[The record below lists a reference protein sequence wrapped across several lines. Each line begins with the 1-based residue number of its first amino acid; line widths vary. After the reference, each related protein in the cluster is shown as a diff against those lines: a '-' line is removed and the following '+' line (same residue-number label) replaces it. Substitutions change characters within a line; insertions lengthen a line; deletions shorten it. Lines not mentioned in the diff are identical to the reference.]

1 MDILGNKKTI
11 GPLYTVNG
19 ESLFGL
25 SRQEFRNNNFANSL
39 SLNRMNSI
47 LNQCNITDKPVGFY
61 DFIGKILDYREWA
74 AECNYVLHEMPMPML
89 HKTPDWLSF
98 FPEIHRKF
106 HEDYEVFYKEKVF
119 LCEAS
124 ECYCIKTLFN
134 LGTNYTKP
142 TYDEHYRF
150 FSSKLSFLLENREK
164 WMLRYMEGWPYIRHI
179 SNDLNSVLFDF
190 SYCANE
196 VIEIDEP
203 CIFLGSRHNYGHWF
217 LDFLPKF
224 YAIEQF
230 EHLKNLPIIVG
241 ELKEYQK
248 ESIKILGIDKNHPI
262 IEIPKDK
269 GIFYK
274 FKKAFLASRPP
285 YGVVKDFLQ
294 KKFVKQIPQQQKR
307 RRLYLSRKTQGTR
320 SRVYNDDEI
329 SLLLNKMGFEVVLPE
344 RLSIRETIELFSQ
357 AEIIVSPFGAETSN
371 MSFTDKCVLIVL
383 LSNRCIESKEIGWVI
398 SLQELFPLCDYLMP
412 VIGTP
417 KVKAEGFFGVMDDLC
432 EYRIEDIER
441 AVTEAEAVL
450 KKW

>member
-1 MDILGNKKTI
+1 MDFFGNKKTI
-11 GPLYTVNG
+11 GPLYTINR

-47 LNQCNITDKPVGFY
+47 FHQCIIDKPIGFY

-74 AECNYVLHEMPMPML
+74 AECNYVLHEIAVPML
-89 HKTPDWLSF
+89 HKTPEWWAF
-98 FPEIHRKF
+98 FPEIFQKAHQN
-106 HEDYEVFYKEKVF
+106 YESFYKQGVF

-134 LGTNYTKP
+134 LATNYTKP

-179 SNDLNSVLFDF
+179 SNDLNSALFDF

-196 VIEIDEP
+196 VFEIDEP

-217 LDFLPKF
+217 LDFLPKL
-224 YAIEQF
+224 YVIEQF
-230 EHLKNLPIIVG
+230 EHLKHIPIIVG

-248 ESIKILGIDKNHPI
+248 ESIEILGLDKCHRF

-274 FKKAFLASRPP
+274 FRKVFIPSRPP
-285 YGVVKDFLQ
+285 CGVAKDFLR

-307 RRLYLSRKTQGTR
+307 RRLYLSRKAQGTR
-320 SRVYNDDEI
+320 NRVYNEDEI
-329 SLLLNKMGFEVVLPE
+329 SLFLQKSGFEVIFPE
-344 RLSIRETIELFSQ
+344 CLSIKDTVEIFSQ
-357 AEIIVSPFGAETSN
+357 AEMIVSSAGAEASN
-371 MSFTDKCVLIVL
+371 IAFTDKCAMILLTGKRLI
-383 LSNRCIESKEIGWVI
+383 ETKEICWVI
-398 SLQELFPLCDYLMP
+398 SLQEFLPFCDYIIP

-417 KVKAEGFFGVMDDLC
+417 KVRVEGFFGVTDDLN

-441 AVTEAEAVL
+441 AIIEAEAVL